1 MGNHKL
7 VVFSEHR
14 SEDEAYAD
22 KNGSRNKQ
30 NARAIRV
37 EDLTHDRREEEL
49 AGRFVILCPRRVV
62 RNEEQYIPSGRV
74 GLTRSS

>member
-1 MGNHKL
+1 MGNHEL

-14 SEDEAYAD
+14 SEDKAYAD
-22 KNGSRNKQ
+22 KDGSRDKQ
-30 NARAIRV
+30 NARAISV
-37 EDLTHDRREEEL
+37 KDLTHDRREKEL

-62 RNEEQYIPSGRV
+62 KNEKLYIPSGRV